1 MRLTRLQRIVR
12 LLLTPQKEFL
22 QIWGEQPH
30 HAWIYY
36 IRLLLFCGIAS
47 YLFQLFLGITAI
59 PFFTPTPG
67 IEIGGTLSPFL
78 LTLTMG
84 LLLALLSITIAHP
97 LTKLAGS
104 TGSITRT
111 TQALLYGFTPSL
123 LLGWIPILGTA
134 MLLYSYLLQIIGL
147 KELQNTTTL
156 QATLI
161 IIVSRPL
168 IDGLMILLW
177 IGF

>member
-1 MRLTRLQRIVR
+1 MRLMHILRIFR
-12 LLLTPQKEFL
+12 FLLTPQKEFL
-22 QIWGEQPH
+22 KIWGEPAH
-30 HAWIYY
+30 HVWAYY

-47 YLFQLFLGITAI
+47 YIFQFYLGITAI
-59 PFFTPTPG
+59 PFFTPFLG
-67 IEIGGTLSPFL
+67 IQIGGTLSPFL

-84 LLLALLSITIAHP
+84 LLLALLSIAIAHP

-104 TGSITRT
+104 TGNITRT

-134 MLLYSYLLQIIGL
+134 MLLWSYLLQIIGL

-161 IIVSRPL
+161 IILCRPL
-168 IDGLMILLW
+168 IDGFMILLW